1 MEFKFK
7 FFVLKARSLSLLPFN
22 KSATLSEKRIGPHN
36 QNVLSVLIGS
46 LLGDGHMEKDLYGSR
61 FAFAKGKKNGEYLL
75 WLHRR
80 LYQLGYCKSDIP
92 QISSRFDSKMELR
105 YYYRFTTFTYSSFNW
120 IYDGFYCKNK
130 KILPFFIEEY
140 LTEEA
145 LAIWMM
151 DDGILQPNKGFRFC
165 NPNFS
170 LTECQLLQH
179 LLKEKYGL
187 KTTLHKISQTVPQQ
201 YNIYVIKSSFLILK
215 KIVFPYFDK
224 SMLYKLAI

>member
-1 MEFKFK
+1 M
-7 FFVLKARSLSLLPFN
+7 
-22 KSATLSEKRIGPHN
+22 PH
-36 QNVLSVLIGS
+36 
-46 LLGDGHMEKDLYGSR
+46 
-61 FAFAKGKKNGEYLL
+61 
-75 WLHRR
+75 
-80 LYQLGYCKSDIP
+80 
-92 QISSRFDSKMELR
+92 
-105 YYYRFTTFTYSSFNW
+105 
-120 IYDGFYCKNK
+120 
-130 KILPFFIEEY
+130 FIEEY

-201 YNIYVIKSSFLILK
+201 YNIYVIKSSFLTLK